1 MSPEPSRAT
10 KRRSERE
17 SWRVWSSERIRLIAD
32 QQGSE
37 EGAWC
42 LVVEVEPSE
51 PKEAVSVASEPELV
65 LRVMSAVVF
74 VVAVEV
80 KLRL

>member
-1 MSPEPSRAT
+1 M
-10 KRRSERE
+10 
-17 SWRVWSSERIRLIAD
+17 
-32 QQGSE
+32 
-37 EGAWC
+37 
-42 LVVEVEPSE
+42 EPSE

-65 LRVMSAVVF
+65 LRLISAVVF

>member
-1 MSPEPSRAT
+1 M
-10 KRRSERE
+10 
-17 SWRVWSSERIRLIAD
+17 
-32 QQGSE
+32 
-37 EGAWC
+37 
-42 LVVEVEPSE
+42 EPSE

-65 LRVMSAVVF
+65 LRLMSAVVF